1 MENRTS
7 GIIQE
12 TRKHIRKKPG
22 ISATQNQGIKQ
33 PHVQAQVQP
42 SVQNDQELQLK
53 ASRDVRWQ
61 LYVTGSCD
69 RNILHVWVAQPCHN
83 TTACGVFCIWCAS
96 LNYSMQHMLRAKP

>member
-12 TRKHIRKKPG
+12 TRKHIRRKPG
-22 ISATQNQGIKQ
+22 TSAAQNQGINK
-33 PHVQAQVQP
+33 PHVQAQGQP
-42 SVQNDQELQLK
+42 PMQTDQELQLK

-69 RNILHVWVAQPCHN
+69 RSILHVWVAQPLSGRVLVTECN
-83 TTACGVFCIWCAS
+83 GKT
-96 LNYSMQHMLRAKP
+96 Q

>member
-61 LYVTGSCD
+61 LYVTGLYCMFGLPSLVI
-69 RNILHVWVAQPCHN
+69 ILPLVVFFVF
-83 TTACGVFCIWCAS
+83 GVT
-96 LNYSMQHMLRAKP
+96 L